1 MNIIVWILLIIVLYL
16 LFKSRSDMVAAIAR
30 IKYVKGDTPNAIRLY
45 KFANK
50 IGKMGFDNRLQHAYC
65 TLREGD
71 IDEANKLFNMM
82 AMEKISPAQ
91 RGQLKQSH
99 ALVLWKRGDID
110 GAIEMLEEVHS
121 QFISTTTYG
130 SLGYMYIHRG
140 KLEKA
145 LEYNLEAYEYNSD
158 NGIIV
163 DNLAYTYLK
172 SGDYENAEKYYKILF
187 DMNPTFPEGYIAYG
201 KYLVEKGEKEEGL
214 ALVKKALDCSF
225 SFLSMDSRR
234 DILDYLEEQGEDIT
248 KLI

>member
-1 MNIIVWILLIIVLYL
+1 MNWIIWIIFILVLYL
-16 LFKSRSDMVAAIAR
+16 LFKSRSDMVAAVAR
-30 IKYVKGDTPNAIRLY
+30 IKYVKGDTPNAIKLY

-50 IGKMGFDNRLQHAYC
+50 IGKMTFDNRLQYAYC

-145 LEYNLEAYEYNSD
+145 LEYNLEAYEYNND
-158 NGIIV
+158 N
-163 DNLAYTYLK
+163 DNL
-172 SGDYENAEKYYKILF
+172 NIL
-187 DMNPTFPEGYIAYG
+187 I
-201 KYLVEKGEKEEGL
+201 
-214 ALVKKALDCSF
+214 
-225 SFLSMDSRR
+225 
-234 DILDYLEEQGEDIT
+234 
-248 KLI
+248 